1 MKKIILFTALAASS
15 LLSVESASAQNV
27 NLSVQFGQP
36 GFYGQLDVGNFPQ
49 PQLIYRE
56 PRIVY
61 RSPAPLPPLYLVV
74 PPGHRKHWDKHCSR
88 YDACGRPVY
97 FVTENWYNTQVV
109 PRYRDGQY
117 REPHRDYNNGPSRGY
132 DGRDDRDN
140 REHGRGKDNDRGQ
153 GNGRGHDNGH
163 GRGQHND

>member
-1 MKKIILFTALAASS
+1 MKKIILFAALASS

-61 RSPAPLPPLYLVV
+61 RSPAPLPPL
-74 PPGHRKHWDKHCSR
+74 
-88 YDACGRPVY
+88 
-97 FVTENWYNTQVV
+97 
-109 PRYRDGQY
+109 
-117 REPHRDYNNGPSRGY
+117 
-132 DGRDDRDN
+132 
-140 REHGRGKDNDRGQ
+140 
-153 GNGRGHDNGH
+153 
-163 GRGQHND
+163 